1 MVIAVSGVLS
11 QTPRY
16 YDLYC
21 VLVSVTQ
28 NPNGTVLNKVLGLNG
43 KSGQPMTPCDAYA
56 KWLESHYAAVL
67 DVYGFS
73 VVFEIV
79 VSLKA
84 GGISKVNRILRDS
97 EFDLYFATVLI
108 DLARI
113 NSEKYIGSN
122 S

>member
-1 MVIAVSGVLS
+1 M
-11 QTPRY
+11 TP
-16 YDLYC
+16 
-21 VLVSVTQ
+21 TQ
-28 NPNGTVLNKVLGLNG
+28 SGLNLIMRLCQHG
-43 KSGQPMTPCDAYA
+43 IDM
-56 KWLESHYAAVL
+56 H
-67 DVYGFS
+67 GFS

-108 DLARI
+108 DLPRI
-113 NSEKYIGSN
+113 NSEKYIGNN